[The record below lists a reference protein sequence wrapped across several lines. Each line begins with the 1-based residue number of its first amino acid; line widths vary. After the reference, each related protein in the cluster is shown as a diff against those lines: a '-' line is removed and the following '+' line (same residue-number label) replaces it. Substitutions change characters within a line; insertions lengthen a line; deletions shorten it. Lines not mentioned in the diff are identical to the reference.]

1 MCAKLI
7 EYQGIVYNNSIAFY
21 CAGMVSPNERS
32 CFTGLSKKE
41 AIRELQKHKTDSSYW
56 QDYEFEWVAIMIGVL
71 VTQKVT
77 DWNFH
82 KYVGFFHNYLFDMLG
97 EYLATGNIDYAKYRE
112 KYYQEAEIERI
123 LIWDKN

>member
-1 MCAKLI
+1 
-7 EYQGIVYNNSIAFY
+7 
-21 CAGMVSPNERS
+21 MVSPNERS
-32 CFTGLSKKE
+32 CFIGLSKKE

-56 QDYEFEWVAIMIGVL
+56 QDYEFEWVAIMISVL
-71 VTQKVT
+71 VTQKVA
-77 DWNFH
+77 DWN
-82 KYVGFFHNYLFDMLG
+82 VGFFHNYLFDMLG

>member
-7 EYQGIVYNNSIAFY
+7 EYQGVIYTNSVAFY

-32 CFTGLSKKE
+32 CFAGLSEKE

-56 QDYEFEWVAIMIGVL
+56 QDYEFEWVAIIIKVL
-71 VTQKVT
+71 VTQRVM

-97 EYLATGNIDYAKYRE
+97 EYLATGNID
-112 KYYQEAEIERI
+112 
-123 LIWDKN
+123 

>member
-1 MCAKLI
+1 
-7 EYQGIVYNNSIAFY
+7 
-21 CAGMVSPNERS
+21 MVSPNERS
-32 CFTGLSKKE
+32 CFTGLSEKE

-56 QDYEFEWVAIMIGVL
+56 QDYEFEWVAIMISVL
-71 VTQKVT
+71 VTQKVA

-82 KYVGFFHNYLFDMLG
+82 KYVGFFHNYLFDMLE

-123 LIWDKN
+123 QKLSLQVGQIINNYEILERLSLEMEQL